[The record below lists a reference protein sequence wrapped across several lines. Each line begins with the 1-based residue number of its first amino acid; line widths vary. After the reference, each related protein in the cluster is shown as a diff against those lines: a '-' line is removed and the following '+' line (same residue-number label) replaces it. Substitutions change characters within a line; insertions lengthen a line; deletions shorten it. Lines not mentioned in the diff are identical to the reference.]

1 MKRLLLLL
9 LWGEVKRR
17 IAVVG
22 GNGKQVRQQG
32 NRFARLI
39 CRLGEQRFELVQPLL
54 VCVLAPEAGRPLQLC
69 DGWIQGTILVV
80 GRAKKA
86 QGRVGFSAEPIQD
99 GLSDPRFADTWL
111 ARYQDHATL
120 SVFRVP
126 VAPHQQLD
134 FLVATDQRRGGP
146 AQRLEPAI
154 NRAWPN
160 HLPYWYRIGEAF
172 YRHRAK
178 CTAFEELANEPTGTA
193 VYDHFVRLGQG
204 LKPGR
209 QIRSLTEHLMFW
221 SRAIAARS
229 P

>member
-17 IAVVG
+17 ITVVG

-39 CRLGEQRFELVQPLL
+39 CCLGEQRFELVQPLL
-54 VCVLAPEAGRPLQLC
+54 VCVLAQEAGRPLQLR
-69 DGWIQGTILVV
+69 DGWIQGTILLV

-86 QGRVGFSAEPIQD
+86 QGRVGFTAEPLQD

-111 ARYQDHATL
+111 ARYQDHATF

-134 FLVATDQRRGGP
+134 FLVATDQQRGGR

-154 NRAWPN
+154 DRTWADHP
-160 HLPYWYRIGEAF
+160 PYWYWIVEAF
-172 YRHRAK
+172 YPHRAK
-178 CTAFEELANEPTGTA
+178 RAVFEELANEPTGMG
-193 VYDHFVRLGQG
+193 VYDHFVRLG
-204 LKPGR
+204 P
-209 QIRSLTEHLMFW
+209 
-221 SRAIAARS
+221 
-229 P
+229 